1 MNIFKTSVHHPHIL
15 DLVVGTKILLAR
27 LVVSS
32 ATDILYVPSEVA
44 ELQVSNGS
52 VIEIAANSVLSAP
65 AGGWVIQNLETYFSV
80 RATPDA

>member
-1 MNIFKTSVHHPHIL
+1 MNIFKTSVHHPHIF
-15 DLVVGTKILLAR
+15 DLFVGTKILLAR

-32 ATDILYVPSEVA
+32 ATDILYMPSEVA

-65 AGGWVIQNLETYFSV
+65 AGGWVIQNLETYLSV
-80 RATPDA
+80 RATPEA